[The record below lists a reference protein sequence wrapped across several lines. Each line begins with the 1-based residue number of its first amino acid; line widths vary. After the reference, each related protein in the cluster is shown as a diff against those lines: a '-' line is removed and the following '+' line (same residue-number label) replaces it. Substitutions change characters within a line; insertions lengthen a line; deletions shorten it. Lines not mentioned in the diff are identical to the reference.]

1 MSISQDTSYR
11 ETTRGRDNPDP
22 ARNLRSVR
30 SRAPRP
36 YRFSFKGTSDPLN
49 AIAPDPPT
57 YLTTDFQQKQGAVGD
72 YIKNAI
78 RAMWDQHINPDE
90 FSASWKDLGPM
101 VKTLIAQ
108 YFDASAANASD
119 FYRNM
124 TVVHGLPFPRVYP
137 ARFSGK
143 HLERM
148 TGSVANGSFYHQLNT
163 KGAEPGSASGVARN
177 TLSGAGARFALNGA
191 RNTVINAV
199 ARDPNALG
207 WERLIEPGAC
217 SYCAAQAVKGPF
229 KPGNTGFRAHDY
241 CSCLALPVLRG
252 ATLNPNA
259 KLRDEWNRITGT
271 FTGKEA
277 RAAWDKYWSEH
288 GDDTAA

>member
-1 MSISQDTSYR
+1 MSISADTSYR
-11 ETTRGRDNPDP
+11 ETTRGRDNPEP
-22 ARNLRSVR
+22 SRNLRNVR

-57 YLTTDFQQKQGAVGD
+57 YLTTDFQQKQGAVSD

-78 RAMWDQHINPDE
+78 RAMWDQHINPGE
-90 FSASWKDLGPM
+90 FASSWKDLGP
-101 VKTLIAQ
+101 VIKTLIAQ
-108 YFDASAANASD
+108 YFDASAANGAD

-124 TVVHGLPFPRVYP
+124 TVVHDLPFPRVFP
-137 ARFSGK
+137 ARFSGQ

-148 TGSVANGSFYHQLNT
+148 TSNVANGSFANQLNRM
-163 KGAEPGSASGVARN
+163 GAEPVRASQVARN

-199 ARDPNALG
+199 AHDPNALG

-217 SYCAAQAVKGPF
+217 SYCASQAAKGPF

-241 CSCLALPVLRG
+241 CTCLALPVLRG

-259 KLRDEWNRITGT
+259 NLRDEWNKITGT

-288 GDDTAA
+288 GDDTGP